1 MRVRILPGAQNQ
13 FKTMKKILP
22 TIFLILILLFSAN
35 QALAAIC
42 TGPIV
47 PCGGSGRPCQ
57 FCHIFVVI
65 TNIINFVLTCL
76 APIVAALMFVVSGLL
91 FMIAHFS
98 DAEVLAGGAKGG
110 PALFSQAKKA
120 ITATVIGLAIVF
132 ISWIFLNTFLTF
144 IGVAEWTGLG
154 TWWQWTDKCPVR

>member
-1 MRVRILPGAQNQ
+1 M
-13 FKTMKKILP
+13 
-22 TIFLILILLFSAN
+22 
-35 QALAAIC
+35 
-42 TGPIV
+42 
-47 PCGGSGRPCQ
+47 
-57 FCHIFVVI
+57 
-65 TNIINFVLTCL
+65 
-76 APIVAALMFVVSGLL
+76 AALMFVVSGLL

>member
-1 MRVRILPGAQNQ
+1 MR
-13 FKTMKKILP
+13 KILP
-22 TIFLILILLFSAN
+22 TIFLVLILLFSAN
-35 QALAAIC
+35 QVLAAVC
-42 TGPIV
+42 TGPII
-47 PCGGSGRPCQ
+47 PCGGAGNPCR

-76 APIVAALMFVVSGLL
+76 APIVAALMFVISGLL
-91 FMIAHFS
+91 FMISHFS

-120 ITATVIGLAIVF
+120 VTATVIGLVIVF
-132 ISWIFLNTFLTF
+132 VSWVFLNTFLTF